1 MATIAEPEPARPEPA
16 RPEPARPEPV
26 AAGPVAAEP
35 AAAEP
40 VAVAV
45 SRAGADV
52 AGAGPAAAG
61 GAAAVGELFADWD
74 WEDPAGLE
82 ARTDAFT
89 ENLARCASI
98 DTVRPEVPH
107 THGDF
112 QELGVTGIE
121 FAAFRT
127 RHPHGLGTD
136 LVGLHTDHEATRPGP
151 VYRIDG
157 AGLFTQLDIGRPLPF
172 ADRSVDWV
180 YAEHLIEHVPL
191 GTAVHWLAEVRRIL
205 RPGGVLRL
213 TTPDL
218 ARYIDGYLDGNE
230 QFFRRHRRRLRTM
243 RVGPPMPER
252 RAFMLNQIFYHFGH
266 RWIYDEAELRHVLDR
281 AGYHEFAIERREF
294 QIGVR
299 SDVADLDT
307 AFRKDESIYLEA
319 VAPGG
324 PH

>member
-1 MATIAEPEPARPEPA
+1 MATTAQPEPAGPEA
-16 RPEPARPEPV
+16 RG
-26 AAGPVAAEP
+26 AGPVDDP
-35 AAAEP
+35 
-40 VAVAV
+40 
-45 SRAGADV
+45 
-52 AGAGPAAAG
+52 
-61 GAAAVGELFADWD
+61 FADWD
-74 WEDPAGLE
+74 WEDPEGLE

-89 ENLARCASI
+89 ENLARCTSI
-98 DTVRPEVPH
+98 DLVRPELPH
-107 THGDF
+107 THQDF
-112 QELGVTGIE
+112 QELGATGIE

-136 LVGLHTDHEATRPGP
+136 LVGLHTEAGGAAGATRPGP

-157 AGLFTQLDIGRPLPF
+157 THLFTQLDITRPLPF
-172 ADRSVDWV
+172 ADHSVDWV

-191 GTAVHWLAEVRRIL
+191 GTAVHWLGEVRRIL
-205 RPGGVLRL
+205 RPGGLLRL

-218 ARYIDGYLDGNE
+218 ARYIDGYLDGDE
-230 QFFRRHRRRLRTM
+230 RFFRRHRRRLRTM

-294 QIGVR
+294 QIGAR
-299 SDVADLDT
+299 PDVAELDT

-324 PH
+324 PR

>member
-1 MATIAEPEPARPEPA
+1 MATTAGPEPVRPAEPVGPARSAAPTGPAAPAAPAASAAPARPE
-16 RPEPARPEPV
+16 
-26 AAGPVAAEP
+26 
-35 AAAEP
+35 
-40 VAVAV
+40 
-45 SRAGADV
+45 AD
-52 AGAGPAAAG
+52 
-61 GAAAVGELFADWD
+61 LFADWD

-89 ENLARCASI
+89 EDLARCTSI
-98 DTVRPEVPH
+98 ATVHPEVPY
-107 THGDF
+107 THQDF
-112 QELGVTGIE
+112 QQLGITGIE

-127 RHPHGLGTD
+127 RHPQGLGTD
-136 LVGLHTDHEATRPGP
+136 LVGLHTDREATRPGP

-157 AGLFTQLDIGRPLPF
+157 TSLFTQLDITGPLPF

-191 GTAVHWLAEVRRIL
+191 ATAVHWLAEVRRIL

-218 ARYIDGYLDGNE
+218 ARYIDGYLDGRE

-281 AGYHEFAIERREF
+281 AGYHEFAIARREF
-294 QIGVR
+294 QSGAR
-299 SDVADLDT
+299 PDVADLDT

-324 PH
+324 TH

>member
-1 MATIAEPEPARPEPA
+1 MATTAEPAPAVAAPAGAEGAEPET
-16 RPEPARPEPV
+16 
-26 AAGPVAAEP
+26 G
-35 AAAEP
+35 
-40 VAVAV
+40 
-45 SRAGADV
+45 
-52 AGAGPAAAG
+52 GPAPVEPETG
-61 GAAAVGELFADWD
+61 GPAPGGDLFAEWD

-82 ARTDAFT
+82 VRTDAFT
-89 ENLARCASI
+89 ENLARCESI
-98 DTVRPEVPH
+98 EAVRPEVPY
-107 THGDF
+107 TYQDF
-112 QELGVTGIE
+112 EQLGVTGIE

-136 LVGLHTDHEATRPGP
+136 LVGLHSDEDATRPGP

-157 AGLFTQLDIGRPLPF
+157 AALFTQLDIGRPLPF
-172 ADRSVDWV
+172 ADHSVDWV

-218 ARYIDGYLDGNE
+218 ARYIDGYLDGRE
-230 QFFRRHRRRLRTM
+230 HFFRRHRRRLRTM

-281 AGYHEFAIERREF
+281 AGYHEFAVARREF
-294 QIGVR
+294 QTGTR
-299 SDVADLDT
+299 PDVADLDT

>member
-1 MATIAEPEPARPEPA
+1 MTHTASEAPEMKLSPAPEPALEPAPEPA
-16 RPEPARPEPV
+16 PESPPA
-26 AAGPVAAEP
+26 P
-35 AAAEP
+35 A
-40 VAVAV
+40 
-45 SRAGADV
+45 D
-52 AGAGPAAAG
+52 
-61 GAAAVGELFADWD
+61 LFADWD
-74 WEDPAGLE
+74 WEDPEGLA

-89 ENLARCASI
+89 DDLARCATI
-98 DTVRPEVPH
+98 ELVRPEVPH
-107 THGDF
+107 TQQEF
-112 QELGVTGIE
+112 QQLGVTGIE

-127 RHPHGLGTD
+127 RHPQGLGTD
-136 LVGLHTDHEATRPGP
+136 LVGLHTDTDATRPGP

-157 AGLFTQLDIGRPLPF
+157 GSLYTSLDITQPLPF

-191 GTAVHWLAEVRRIL
+191 ATAVHWLAEVRRVL
-205 RPGGVLRL
+205 RPGGLLRL

-218 ARYIDGYLDGNE
+218 AAYVAGYLDDRE

-281 AGYHEFAIERREF
+281 AGYGGFAVTRREF
-294 QIGVR
+294 QTGAR
-299 SDVADLDT
+299 PDVAALDT

-319 VAPGG
+319 VAPDTGPTAPGG

>member
-1 MATIAEPEPARPEPA
+1 MATTAEPEPARPEAA
-16 RPEPARPEPV
+16 RSEPARPE
-26 AAGPVAAEP
+26 AARSEAAR
-35 AAAEP
+35 
-40 VAVAV
+40 
-45 SRAGADV
+45 S
-52 AGAGPAAAG
+52 GPARSETAHP
-61 GAAAVGELFADWD
+61 LFADWD

-89 ENLARCASI
+89 ENLARCSTI
-98 DTVRPEVPH
+98 EVIRPEMPY
-107 THGDF
+107 THQDF

-136 LVGLHTDHEATRPGP
+136 LVGLHTDSEATRPGP

-157 AGLFTQLDIGRPLPF
+157 AALFTQLDISRPLPI
-172 ADRSVDWV
+172 ADHSVDWV

-205 RPGGVLRL
+205 RPGGLLRL

-218 ARYIDGYLDGNE
+218 ARYIDGYLDGQE

-281 AGYHEFAIERREF
+281 AGYHEFAIQRREF
-294 QIGVR
+294 QLGAR
-299 SDVADLDT
+299 PDVADLDT

>member
-1 MATIAEPEPARPEPA
+1 MTTTEPPAESPAEPLVESRTEPPA
-16 RPEPARPEPV
+16 GSPV
-26 AAGPVAAEP
+26 A
-35 AAAEP
+35 
-40 VAVAV
+40 
-45 SRAGADV
+45 
-52 AGAGPAAAG
+52 
-61 GAAAVGELFADWD
+61 ELFADWD
-74 WEDPAGLE
+74 WEDPEGLE

-89 ENLARCASI
+89 DDLARCTTI
-98 DTVRPEVPH
+98 ELVRPEVPH
-107 THGDF
+107 THQDF
-112 QELGVTGIE
+112 RELGVTGIE

-127 RHPHGLGTD
+127 RHPQGLGTD
-136 LVGLHTDHEATRPGP
+136 LVGLHSDTGATRPGP

-157 AGLFTQLDIGRPLPF
+157 SSLYTRLDITQPLPF

-191 GTAVHWLAEVRRIL
+191 GTAVTWLAEVRRVL
-205 RPGGVLRL
+205 RPGGLLRI

-218 ARYIDGYLDGNE
+218 AEYVTGYLDDRE

-266 RWIYDEAELRHVLDR
+266 RWIYDEAELRYVLDR
-281 AGYHEFAIERREF
+281 AGYGAFTVVRREF
-294 QIGVR
+294 QTGAR
-299 SDVADLDT
+299 PDVAALDT

-319 VAPGG
+319 VAPDAAPGG

>member
-1 MATIAEPEPARPEPA
+1 VATPAEPSPARSEPTGS
-16 RPEPARPEPV
+16 EPV
-26 AAGPVAAEP
+26 G
-35 AAAEP
+35 
-40 VAVAV
+40 
-45 SRAGADV
+45 D
-52 AGAGPAAAG
+52 
-61 GAAAVGELFADWD
+61 LFADWD

-82 ARTDAFT
+82 ARTGAFT
-89 ENLARCASI
+89 ENLARCSSI
-98 DTVRPEVPH
+98 DPVRPEVPY
-107 THGDF
+107 TYQDF

-136 LVGLHTDHEATRPGP
+136 LVGLHTDDDATRPGP

-157 AGLFTQLDIGRPLPF
+157 VHLFTQLDIDRPLPF
-172 ADRSVDWV
+172 ADHSVDWV
-180 YAEHLIEHVPL
+180 YAEHLIEHVSL

-218 ARYIDGYLDGNE
+218 ARYIEGYLDGGE

-281 AGYHEFAIERREF
+281 AGYHEFAIRRQEF
-294 QIGVR
+294 QRGAR
-299 SDVADLDT
+299 PDVADLDT

>member
-1 MATIAEPEPARPEPA
+1 MTHTESPAPGTPAVNLSAPPATVTA
-16 RPEPARPEPV
+16 
-26 AAGPVAAEP
+26 P
-35 AAAEP
+35 AA
-40 VAVAV
+40 
-45 SRAGADV
+45 
-52 AGAGPAAAG
+52 
-61 GAAAVGELFADWD
+61 ELFADWD
-74 WEDPAGLE
+74 WEDPDGLE

-89 ENLARCASI
+89 DDLARCTSI
-98 DTVRPEVPH
+98 ELVRPEPPH
-107 THGDF
+107 THQDF
-112 QELGVTGIE
+112 RELGVTGIE

-127 RHPHGLGTD
+127 RHPQGLGTD
-136 LVGLHTDHEATRPGP
+136 LVGLHTDADTHADADADADAEGAVAATRPGP

-157 AGLFTQLDIGRPLPF
+157 SSLYTRLDIGRPLPF

-191 GTAVHWLAEVRRIL
+191 GTAVAWLAEVRRVL
-205 RPGGVLRL
+205 RPGGLLRI

-218 ARYIDGYLDGNE
+218 AKYVTGYLDDRE

-266 RWIYDEAELRHVLDR
+266 RWIYDEAELRYVLDR
-281 AGYHEFAIERREF
+281 AGYGAFTVVRREF
-294 QIGVR
+294 QTGAR
-299 SDVADLDT
+299 PDVAALDT

-319 VAPGG
+319 VAPDAAPGG